1 MSQSQNSVDSI
12 SLISFQY
19 KKMRDKDKEKIRRN
33 WVILLTDLDAKAL
46 TPYFIS
52 AFVLVPD
59 EDEKIRTFS
68 TPKDQNDVFLK
79 MIMKKGENA
88 YNTLLLAL
96 EKTGNQHIVR
106 SLEEG
111 GRDSGKY
118 LFR

>member
-1 MSQSQNSVDSI
+1 
-12 SLISFQY
+12 
-19 KKMRDKDKEKIRRN
+19 MRDTDKEKIRRN
-33 WVILLTDLDAKAL
+33 WVILLNDLDAKAL

-88 YNTLLLAL
+88 YKTFLLAL
-96 EKTGNQHIVR
+96 EKTGNQHIVL
-106 SLEEG
+106 SLEDG
-111 GRDSGKY
+111 CRDSGKY
-118 LFR
+118 LSR

>member
-1 MSQSQNSVDSI
+1 MSQSKKLYRFSNLVSV
-12 SLISFQY
+12 QG
-19 KKMRDKDKEKIRRN
+19 MRDTDKKKIRRN

-59 EDEKIRTFS
+59 EDEKIRAFS
-68 TPKDQNDVFLK
+68 TPIEQNDAFLK

-96 EKTGNQHIVR
+96 EKTGNQHIIR
-106 SLEEG
+106 SLEDG
-111 GRDSGKY
+111 RRDSGKY
-118 LFR
+118 LSR